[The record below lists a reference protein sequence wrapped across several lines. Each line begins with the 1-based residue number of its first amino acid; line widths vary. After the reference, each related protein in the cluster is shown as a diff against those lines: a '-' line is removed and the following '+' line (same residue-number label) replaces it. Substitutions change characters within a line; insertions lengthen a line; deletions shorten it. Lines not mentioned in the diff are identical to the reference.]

1 MVLMKARKPMDITQ
15 IIILIGIGLFGGA
28 WNAIA
33 GGATL
38 FTFPAL
44 MAAGLPPV
52 VANATNYLALLPSN
66 AAALPAYREELRGL
80 KDSLLPLLLVSG
92 FGAVVGSMLLLA
104 SDPDVFVL
112 LIPFLILFATVLFA
126 FGDVFRA
133 WLFKHL
139 GEASG
144 NKVVYFALF
153 LSSIYGGYFGAGLGF
168 ILLAIAQIMGFSNFH
183 VANSIKNL
191 LATSF
196 TILSILVFGI
206 GGLIAWP
213 QAFATMIGSTVG
225 GYIGGRVAKHISTRH
240 LRSIVILLGAFLS
253 LVYFYRTF
261 MQ

>member
-1 MVLMKARKPMDITQ
+1 MDTLQ
-15 IIILIGIGLFGGA
+15 IVMLVMIGLIGGV

-44 MAAGLPPV
+44 MAVGLPPV

-80 KDSLLPLLLVSG
+80 GRTLFPLLIVSGLGAIFGSLLLLI
-92 FGAVVGSMLLLA
+92 
-104 SDPDVFVL
+104 SDPSVFVV
-112 LIPFLILFATVLFA
+112 LIPFLILLATILFAT
-126 FGDVFRA
+126 GDILRN
-133 WLFKHL
+133 WLL
-139 GEASG
+139 SVAGEAKSG
-144 NKVVYFALF
+144 RMIYAALF
-153 LSSIYGGYFGAGLGF
+153 IASIYGGYFGAGLGI

-196 TILSILVFGI
+196 TLLSILVFGI

-213 QAFATMIGSTVG
+213 EALTMMAGSTIG
-225 GYIGGRVAKHISTRH
+225 GYFGGRFAKHVNQKALKTVV
-240 LRSIVILLGAFLS
+240 IVFGIILS

-261 MQ
+261 V

>member
-1 MVLMKARKPMDITQ
+1 MDAEQ
-15 IIILIGIGLFGGA
+15 IAILVSIGLVGGV

-80 KDSLLPLLLVSG
+80 GRTLWPLLLISG
-92 FGAVVGSMLLLA
+92 LGAIAGSLLLLV
-104 SDPDVFVL
+104 SDPDVFVI
-112 LIPFLILFATVLFA
+112 LIPFLILLATVLFA
-126 FGDVFRA
+126 SGDALRR
-133 WLFKHL
+133 WLL
-139 GEASG
+139 AIAGEARS
-144 NKVVYFALF
+144 NHLVYATLF
-153 LSSIYGGYFGAGLGF
+153 VSSIYGGYFGAGLGI
-168 ILLAIAQIMGFSNFH
+168 ILLAIAQIMGFSDFH

-213 QAFATMIGSTVG
+213 EALTMMAGSTVG
-225 GYIGGRVAKHISTRH
+225 GYLGGRFAKRVNQKA
-240 LRSIVILLGAFLS
+240 LRVLVIAFGILLSIV
-253 LVYFYRTF
+253 YFVRTF
-261 MQ
+261 G

>member
-1 MVLMKARKPMDITQ
+1 MELTQ
-15 IIILIGIGLFGGA
+15 IIFLVGIGLFGGA

-44 MAAGLPPV
+44 MAVGLPPV

-80 KDSLLPLLLVSG
+80 GKSLLPLLVVSG
-92 FGAVVGSMLLLA
+92 LGAIVGSILLLV
-104 SDPDVFVL
+104 SDPDLFVL
-112 LIPFLILFATVLFA
+112 LIPFLILFATGLFA
-126 FGDVFRA
+126 FGDTFRT
-133 WLFKHL
+133 WLLKGL
-139 GEASG
+139 GEARG
-144 NKVVYFALF
+144 KRVIYVALF

-168 ILLAIAQIMGFSNFH
+168 ILLAIAQIMGFSDFH

-213 QAFATMIGSTVG
+213 EAVTMMVGSTIG
-225 GYIGGRVAKHISTRH
+225 GYAGGLLAKRVNTRY
-240 LRSIVILLGAFLS
+240 LRGLVIAFGLILS
-253 LVYFYRTF
+253 LVYFGRTF
-261 MQ
+261 I